1 MITSLHRWAQCASLT
16 LQLGISPT
24 AAPSVFRSDVSHVGR
39 TDIPARSFN
48 KSACHIY
55 PTHLGRWT
63 RRPPWSPPQSSSPWS
78 STTATP
84 TQRSTSAGI
93 HDLLETPCNLIKSLS
108 LNKLFQGSWTRNWSP
123 KSAPATTLRAS
134 TTLTYS
140 LSRCHG
146 ESRQIYFHNQHFELV
161 LCFGLSWEVRASFI
175 FCTFTGGAKAW
186 SWNWG
191 RHPGLWQVWN
201 THELSGI

>member
-1 MITSLHRWAQCASLT
+1 MIIISLHRWAQCASST

-93 HDLLETPCNLIKSLS
+93 HDLLETPWNLIKSLS
-108 LNKLFQGSWTRNWSP
+108 LIKLFQGSWTRNWSP

-161 LCFGLSWEVRASFI
+161 LCFGLS
-175 FCTFTGGAKAW
+175 
-186 SWNWG
+186 
-191 RHPGLWQVWN
+191 
-201 THELSGI
+201 